1 MLINILA
8 VGDICGVPGLQFLE
22 NHLKDFKK
30 AHDIAFAVVNGENAN
45 VVGITP
51 KQAEQIFRAGAD
63 AITLGNHTWI
73 RTELQPYLETEQR
86 ILRPINYAP
95 QCPGRGIAVFPTEHG
110 DICVLNLLGRFTLDN
125 NTDNPRI
132 YYVRGD
138 QTIRAIFA
146 EGEVGID
153 NALPDD
159 MITYVEGRSLF
170 VRGADG
176 LVLSVYD
183 ALGRRVYHSDSYH
196 AMSIALPGAGVYVVR
211 LGNGAMRKVVAAN

>member
-95 QCPGRGIAVFPTEHG
+95 QCPGRGIAVFPT
-110 DICVLNLLGRFTLDN
+110 
-125 NTDNPRI
+125 
-132 YYVRGD
+132 
-138 QTIRAIFA
+138 
-146 EGEVGID
+146 
-153 NALPDD
+153 
-159 MITYVEGRSLF
+159 
-170 VRGADG
+170 
-176 LVLSVYD
+176 
-183 ALGRRVYHSDSYH
+183 
-196 AMSIALPGAGVYVVR
+196 
-211 LGNGAMRKVVAAN
+211 